1 MKANV
6 TEIAA
11 DVYRI
16 STFHPEYGIQFN
28 QFLIKDDEPF
38 IMHTGFKKMF
48 PITLDG
54 VASLID
60 PKKLRWIGF
69 SHFESDECGA
79 LNDFLGVAPN
89 AQAVCSVVGAM
100 VMVNDFAD
108 RAPRP
113 LNDNEVLEIGRHR
126 LRFLATPH
134 VPHAWDAGLFF
145 EETDRTFLCSDLFF
159 HPSDPEPLIES
170 DVVGRARESIIGA
183 LSSPLA
189 KDMPYTPYTD
199 STLQRLAALEPQT
212 LALMHGSSYRGDGR
226 KAILELADVIRE
238 TLSAPDSV
246 GCWDPLQTTQKP
258 QTSEKK
264 NKYKKQKG
272 EKKIQSNPTTP
283 AV

>member
-6 TEIAA
+6 SEIAA

-48 PITLDG
+48 PITLAG
-54 VASLID
+54 VGRVMD
-60 PKKLRWIGF
+60 PAKLRWIGF

-79 LNDFLGVAPN
+79 LNDFLTIAPN
-89 AQAVCSVVGAM
+89 AQPVCSVVGAM
-100 VMVNDFAD
+100 VTVSDFAD
-108 RAPRP
+108 RAPRA

-170 DVVGRARESIIGA
+170 DVVGRARESIIGS
-183 LSSPLA
+183 LSGPLA

-199 STLQRLAALEPQT
+199 GTLQRLAALEPHT
-212 LALMHGSSYRGDGR
+212 LAVMHGSSYRGNGR
-226 KAILELADVIRE
+226 KAILELAEVIRE
-238 TLSAPDSV
+238 TLSEPNSA
-246 GCWDPLQTTQKP
+246 
-258 QTSEKK
+258 
-264 NKYKKQKG
+264 
-272 EKKIQSNPTTP
+272 
-283 AV
+283 